1 MDETL
6 PDRLTHTGVIM
17 VTATLCGI
25 WNTRCIMSVG
35 EQSLILQVSDAIKCC
50 LAEVGKR
57 KRLSTADTLF
67 CEDGDNAGVFL
78 VIDGAVCM
86 RVKN

>member
-50 LAEVGKR
+50 LAEIGKR
-57 KRLSTADTLF
+57 KRLSTADT
-67 CEDGDNAGVFL
+67 AGVFL

-86 RVKN
+86 RVKT